1 MFSESIYYIARYL
14 FASVGFSYKIHLFVK
29 WVRYLDFNTTDT
41 AHLTDLLLSIFWR
54 FL

>member
-14 FASVGFSYKIHLFVK
+14 FASVGFSYKIHLFTK
-29 WVRYLDFNTTDT
+29 WVNTTDT